1 MPVKS
6 PADFIRL
13 ISDEL
18 GLAES
23 RVEELLDIGEAK
35 DGWFYAYKK
44 PGKWLEMDQFK
55 ALCRLARSL
64 GGEYVSA
71 EQMWRVPGPMAQQ
84 PQPKPEQ
91 DPAPAISDVGAL
103 TWIPIN
109 RLLSLPF
116 PLRVEDR
123 GLEELAESIKRYGV
137 LGPILVRPH
146 RDPGWYEIVAG
157 ERRVRAA
164 ALAGLTT
171 VPCRVKE
178 LSDEEVYEV
187 AMVENVQREDLTDYE
202 IARTLEHMITKFGYT
217 HEQLAEKLEKSRTWV
232 TNHLR
237 ILKLEKD
244 YNVSMETL
252 ENITERQARMILSAP
267 EEKRK
272 EIIQKIKETGEIPSS
287 LQIEAEYAPGPE
299 PGAET
304 PVEKPQEPLST
315 SVEPLAPGQLS
326 EAPASPPAPQPMS
339 NVEAEETAEPE
350 PEELDVAEFTCK
362 VCGEEYIIVHVEPG
376 VHKLRR
382 VRRL

>member
-23 RVEELLDIGEAK
+23 RVEE
-35 DGWFYAYKK
+35 
-44 PGKWLEMDQFK
+44 
-55 ALCRLARSL
+55 
-64 GGEYVSA
+64 
-71 EQMWRVPGPMAQQ
+71 
-84 PQPKPEQ
+84 
-91 DPAPAISDVGAL
+91 
-103 TWIPIN
+103 
-109 RLLSLPF
+109 PF

-202 IARTLEHMITKFGYT
+202 IARTLEHMINKFGYT

-315 SVEPLAPGQLS
+315 SVEPLAPGQGYPTVQ
-326 EAPASPPAPQPMS
+326 APLQLLPLPTPYSTQHRKGRGRPHFPLRLPSLGQGRAVSLLKLPHG
-339 NVEAEETAEPE
+339 
-350 PEELDVAEFTCK
+350 FRR
-362 VCGEEYIIVHVEPG
+362 PG
-376 VHKLRR
+376 SSA
-382 VRRL
+382 